1 MSDQKNA
8 IASSLLPEFDAEM
21 AGTRRTLQRVPEEAF
36 GWKPHPRSFSLG
48 DLASHVA
55 NVPGWMS
62 ATLDA
67 ESFDTAPGG
76 ETLSFPAAASSRELL
91 DRFDAGA
98 AAARASL
105 EKASDQ
111 AFLAPWSLLAN
122 GKALFT
128 MPRIAVIRSFVLNH
142 LIHHRGQLTVYL
154 RLREVPVPALYGPS
168 ADESGM

>member
-76 ETLSFPAAASSRELL
+76 ETLSFPAAGSSRELL

-105 EKASDQ
+105 
-111 AFLAPWSLLAN
+111 
-122 GKALFT
+122 
-128 MPRIAVIRSFVLNH
+128 
-142 LIHHRGQLTVYL
+142 
-154 RLREVPVPALYGPS
+154 
-168 ADESGM
+168 